1 VAQPNKHPIDPKS
14 EDFKE
19 ILSAF
24 PFEVPRYQR
33 AFDWDAEEVRDWAR
47 DLIVIAT
54 QRIAK
59 ARRRHFFGAIISVS
73 SAATKTFEV
82 VDGQQRLTTEIL
94 SLTELK
100 ARYETLAK
108 VAKAANKVK
117 VASDAK
123 KEAQGVDN
131 CLETAAGVPRLTLS
145 QRDKQFFA
153 DMLAG
158 SATKPTGGADESH
171 KRLWKA
177 RDILRAELFDVFLKG
192 ASTAADQLKR
202 LNALRDALL
211 EDGYLVHLFTNDA
224 RDAYQVFMILND
236 RGRPLSTGSLLRTH
250 TLAVLASHSAQQSGA
265 ETDWDSILSAGDR
278 VVDSF
283 LIAYY
288 VSYQGDRV
296 PKGEL
301 YRSFRD
307 VFLVE
312 SVKTVGEAN
321 ALRTRIGTLRAEMGT
336 FRRIRG
342 GEWPYD
348 NPTVAAWERDRLSRL
363 TTALG
368 HDLANP
374 LLLATARTVDEK
386 VFRDLV
392 LVLEPFVFRY
402 INVVGASPT
411 RLQAEYYKAAK
422 ATRVTGKLDINTLRN
437 ALKKLMTQLA
447 PDTLFEAQL
456 REQLRFGDG
465 KPRKLLIRHFLTT
478 LEDYEKWYSTGASGK
493 PKVQSKTSVFDLE
506 YVNIEH
512 IYPQNPPVPDPSLAN
527 LTNALGNLTALDPV
541 QGGQIGNGDFK
552 TKKPEYAKSKFLITQ
567 PLAALPDD
575 WTPQRI
581 QDRFDFYTVRA
592 KKLFV
597 VR

>member
-1 VAQPNKHPIDPKS
+1 VAQSNKHPIDPKS

-54 QRIAK
+54 QRVAK

-73 SAATKTFEV
+73 SAAAKTFEV

-100 ARYETLAK
+100 ARYETLAT
-108 VAKAANKVK
+108 VAKAAKKAK
-117 VASDAK
+117 VASDAR
-123 KEAQGVDN
+123 KEAKEVDK
-131 CLETAAGVPRLTLS
+131 CLETGTGSPRLTLS
-145 QRDKQFFA
+145 QRDKQFFE

-158 SATKPTGGADESH
+158 TAKKPTGGADESH
-171 KRLWKA
+171 KRLWRA
-177 RDILRAELFDVFLKG
+177 RDILRAELFDSFLKG
-192 ASTAADQLKR
+192 ASTPADQLKR

-211 EDGYLVHLFTNDA
+211 VDGYLVHLFTNDA

-250 TLAVLASHSAQQSGA
+250 TLAVLASYTAQQSGA
-265 ETDWDSILSAGDR
+265 ESDWDSILSAGDR

-288 VSYQGDRV
+288 VSFQGDRV

-312 SVKTVGEAN
+312 AVKTVAEAN
-321 ALRTRIGTLRAEMGT
+321 ALRKRIGALKDEMAT
-336 FRRIRG
+336 FRRIRA

-348 NPTVAAWERDRLSRL
+348 NASVTAWERDRLGRL

-374 LLLATARTVDEK
+374 LLLAVARTVDEK
-386 VFRDLV
+386 AFRDLV
-392 LVLEPFVFRY
+392 LMLEAFVFRY

-411 RLQAEYYKAAK
+411 RLQGEYYKAAK
-422 ATRVTGKLDINTLRN
+422 ATRATGKLDINTLRN
-437 ALKKLMTQLA
+437 SLRKLMKQLA
-447 PDTLFEAQL
+447 DDPLFEAQL
-456 REQLRFGDG
+456 REQLRFGDS
-465 KPRKLLIRHFLTT
+465 KARKLLIRHFLTT
-478 LEDYEKWYSTGASGK
+478 LEDYEKWYSGGASGK
-493 PKVQSKTSVFDLE
+493 PRVQDKTRVFDLQ
-506 YVNIEH
+506 YVNVEH
-512 IYPQNPPVPDPSLAN
+512 IYPQNPPVNDPSLAN

-541 QGGQIGNGDFK
+541 HGGKIGNADFQA
-552 TKKPEYAKSKFLITQ
+552 KKLEYGKSSFLITQ
-567 PLAALPDD
+567 PLAALAD

-581 QDRFDFYTVRA
+581 QDRFDFYAARA

>member
-54 QRIAK
+54 QRVAK

-73 SAATKTFEV
+73 SAAAKTFEV

-94 SLTELK
+94 CLTELK
-100 ARYETLAK
+100 ARYETLAT
-108 VAKAANKVK
+108 VAKAATKVK
-117 VASDAK
+117 VASDARK
-123 KEAQGVDN
+123 GAKEVDK
-131 CLETAAGVPRLTLS
+131 CLETGTGTPRLTLS

-158 SATKPTGGADESH
+158 TAKKPAGGADESH
-171 KRLWKA
+171 KRLWRA
-177 RDILRAELFDVFLKG
+177 RDILRAELFDAFLKG
-192 ASTAADQLKR
+192 ASTPADQLKR
-202 LNALRDALL
+202 LDALRDALL

-250 TLAVLASHSAQQSGA
+250 TLAVLASYAAQQSGA
-265 ETDWDSILSAGDR
+265 ESDWDSILSAGDR

-288 VSYQGDRV
+288 VSFQGDRV

-312 SVKTVGEAN
+312 SVKTTAEAN
-321 ALRTRIGTLRAEMGT
+321 ALRKRIGALKDEMAT
-336 FRRIRG
+336 FRRIRA

-348 NPTVAAWERDRLSRL
+348 NSSVTAWERDRLGRL
-363 TTALG
+363 TTVLG

-374 LLLATARTVDEK
+374 LLLAAARTVDEK
-386 VFRDLV
+386 AFRDLV
-392 LVLEPFVFRY
+392 LMLEPFVFRY

-411 RLQAEYYKAAK
+411 RLQGEYYKTAK
-422 ATRVTGKLDINTLRN
+422 ATRATGKLDINTLRN
-437 ALKKLMTQLA
+437 SLKKLMKQLA
-447 PDTLFEAQL
+447 DDPLFEAQL
-456 REQLRFGDG
+456 REQLRFGDS
-465 KPRKLLIRHFLTT
+465 KARKLLIRHFLTT
-478 LEDYEKWYSTGASGK
+478 LEDYEKWYSAGAAGK
-493 PKVQSKTSVFDLE
+493 PKVQDKTRVFDLE

-512 IYPQNPPVPDPSLAN
+512 IYPQNPLVNDPSLAN
-527 LTNALGNLTALDPV
+527 LTNAVGNLTPLDPV
-541 QGGQIGNGDFK
+541 HGGKIGNAGFK
-552 TKKPEYAKSKFLITQ
+552 TKKPEYGKSSFLITQ
-567 PLAALPDD
+567 PLATLAD

-581 QDRFDFYTVRA
+581 QDRFDFYAARA
-592 KKLFV
+592 KTLFV

>member
-1 VAQPNKHPIDPKS
+1 MAQPNKHPIDPKS

-54 QRIAK
+54 QRLARS
-59 ARRRHFFGAIISVS
+59 RRRHFFGAIISVS
-73 SAATKTFEV
+73 SAAARTFEV

-100 ARYETLAK
+100 ARYETLAT
-108 VAKAANKVK
+108 VAKAAKKVK
-117 VASDAK
+117 VASDARK
-123 KEAQGVDN
+123 QAKEVDK
-131 CLETAAGVPRLTLS
+131 CLETGTGSPRLTLT

-158 SATKPTGGADESH
+158 TGKKPTGGADESH
-171 KRLWKA
+171 KRLWRA
-177 RDILRAELFDVFLKG
+177 RDILRAELFDAFLKG
-192 ASTAADQLKR
+192 VSTPADQLKR

-236 RGRPLSTGSLLRTH
+236 RGRLLSTGSLLRTH
-250 TLAVLASHSAQQSGA
+250 TLAVLASYAAQQSGA
-265 ETDWDSILSAGDR
+265 EGDWDSILSAGDR

-288 VSYQGDRV
+288 VSFQGDRV

-312 SVKTVGEAN
+312 AVKTAAEAN
-321 ALRTRIGTLRAEMGT
+321 ALRKRIGALKDEMAT
-336 FRRIRG
+336 FRRIRA

-348 NPTVAAWERDRLSRL
+348 NPSVTAWERDRLGRL
-363 TTALG
+363 TKVLG
-368 HDLANP
+368 HDLSNP
-374 LLLATARTVDEK
+374 LLLAAARTVDEK
-386 VFRDLV
+386 AFRDLV
-392 LVLEPFVFRY
+392 LMLEPFVFRY

-411 RLQAEYYKAAK
+411 RLQGEYYGTAK
-422 ATRVTGKLDINTLRN
+422 ATRSSGKLDINTLRN
-437 ALKKLMTQLA
+437 SLKKLMKQLA
-447 PDTLFEAQL
+447 DDPLFEAQL
-456 REQLRFGDG
+456 REQLRFGDS

-478 LEDYEKWYSTGASGK
+478 IEDYEKWYSAGAAGK
-493 PKVQSKTSVFDLE
+493 PKVQDKTRVFDLE

-512 IYPQNPPVPDPSLAN
+512 IYPQNPLVNDPSLAN

-541 QGGQIGNGDFK
+541 HGGKIGNADFK
-552 TKKPEYAKSKFLITQ
+552 TKKPEYGKSSFLITQ
-567 PLAALPDD
+567 PLAALAD

-581 QDRFDFYTVRA
+581 QDRFDFYAARA
-592 KKLFV
+592 KTLFV